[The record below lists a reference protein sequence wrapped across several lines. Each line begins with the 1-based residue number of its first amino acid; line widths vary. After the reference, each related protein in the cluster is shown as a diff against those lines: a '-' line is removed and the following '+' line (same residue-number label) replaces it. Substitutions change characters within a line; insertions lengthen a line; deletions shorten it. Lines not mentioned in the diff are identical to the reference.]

1 MKNLF
6 SLSMI
11 LMLTLAAC
19 GKKEGVK
26 NADKN
31 AAKKAELAA
40 LKQQQSDLT
49 SKIAALEKQLGANDS
64 TPKERVKFVN
74 VAAVSPTTFTH
85 SLDLQGS
92 VVADDEIYINSKVLG
107 NVTSVGI
114 KVGDR
119 VSAGQVV
126 AVIDDAM
133 LEQSM
138 AEIQNRYSLAV
149 DVFNKRE
156 ALWKQNIGAEID
168 YLTAKNNKEAL
179 EKSMSSLRQTQ
190 SMYKIVSPIAGVI
203 EEVNIKLGQTAAP
216 GAPLAKVV
224 NFSKLKLRADVAEA
238 YASRVR
244 TGNAVTV
251 NFPDIKKEVS
261 SKISFVGSSINLMN
275 RTFKVDVPLKANEA
289 NVIPNMIGVLRVVD
303 YRNDKAFVISANLIQ
318 RDAEGDFVLIGEGG
332 RAKKARVKV
341 GQTYNDQM
349 EILSGLKT
357 GDALITVGYQDLN
370 DGDVIAVQQ

>member
-1 MKNLF
+1 
-6 SLSMI
+6 
-11 LMLTLAAC
+11 
-19 GKKEGVK
+19 
-26 NADKN
+26 
-31 AAKKAELAA
+31 
-40 LKQQQSDLT
+40 
-49 SKIAALEKQLGANDS
+49 
-64 TPKERVKFVN
+64 
-74 VAAVSPTTFTH
+74 
-85 SLDLQGS
+85 
-92 VVADDEIYINSKVLG
+92 
-107 NVTSVGI
+107 
-114 KVGDR
+114 
-119 VSAGQVV
+119 
-126 AVIDDAM
+126 
-133 LEQSM
+133 
-138 AEIQNRYSLAV
+138 
-149 DVFNKRE
+149 
-156 ALWKQNIGAEID
+156 
-168 YLTAKNNKEAL
+168 
-179 EKSMSSLRQTQ
+179 
-190 SMYKIVSPIAGVI
+190 MYKIVSPIAGVI